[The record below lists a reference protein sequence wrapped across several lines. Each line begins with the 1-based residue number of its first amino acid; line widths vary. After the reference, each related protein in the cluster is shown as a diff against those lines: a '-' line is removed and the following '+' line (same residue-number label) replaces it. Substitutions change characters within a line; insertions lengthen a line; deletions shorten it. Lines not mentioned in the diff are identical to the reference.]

1 MIVLYFYC
9 TWQHVLVSERKPT
22 ADQQLTNEL
31 DQLLAVL
38 DQLQRQL
45 TGAQQDPLPTDVSQS
60 SDMITTY
67 EVLCMISNVLLC

>member
-1 MIVLYFYC
+1 
-9 TWQHVLVSERKPT
+9 VLVLERKPT

-45 TGAQQDPLPTDVSQS
+45 TGAQQDPLPTDVSQA

>member
-1 MIVLYFYC
+1 MLVL
-9 TWQHVLVSERKPT
+9 ERKPT

-45 TGAQQDPLPTDVSQS
+45 TGAQQDPLPTDVSQA

>member
-1 MIVLYFYC
+1 
-9 TWQHVLVSERKPT
+9 VLVSERKPT